1 MTAAALRAKSATGQ
15 APGGDALAAWA
26 ERTGRRQAAEHGR
39 GQVRFVFY
47 GRVSTEDYQ
56 DPVTSQA
63 RQRDQAGTLV
73 AGHGHIVAESF
84 DIGAEPDA
92 GVGPCMT
99 CTKPACEG
107 SPGVSAST
115 GVPLRNTGS
124 PVNSA
129 TVCSHHAVC
138 SGRSLSCRAV
148 RGIADARTSPTRQ
161 QHRAALEQHARTIL
175 ASLQE
180 AAPGPGTI
188 PAATQAPGTS
198 RLPGCL
204 HSRACR
210 TYRFKRNGAARM
222 PRQAPST
229 IWHADSGNGSRT
241 RPTPSR
247 LVIPPHAAPWIA
259 LWDVLETLIAA
270 GEDCRK
276 SPVDRNDRR
285 SRALTQPILALPRTL
300 VVATGRASWRRT
312 RDRADGGPLPPRT
325 GRWPLRPPRRLGVAR
340 R

>member
-47 GRVSTEDYQ
+47 GRVWTEGTRH
-56 DPVTSQA
+56 PVTSQA

-161 QHRAALEQHARTIL
+161 QHRAALEQHARRSSPPCRRQRRPRHDTGSHTGARNIPFAGL
-175 ASLQE
+175 PPLQGLPDISIQAE
-180 AAPGPGTI
+180 RGSEDAAPGSFDDL
-188 PAATQAPGTS
+188 ARRLRERS
-198 RLPGCL
+198 RP
-204 HSRACR
+204 
-210 TYRFKRNGAARM
+210 
-222 PRQAPST
+222 
-229 IWHADSGNGSRT
+229 
-241 RPTPSR
+241 PTPSR

-270 GEDCRK
+270 REDCRK

-325 GRWPLRPPRRLGVAR
+325 GRWPLRPPRRLGVR
-340 R
+340 RR